1 MHFQAAIAVSITVQR
16 VLVVEVAMDG
26 PGLDAGPSRDTA
38 HRRVVSLPVVKSED
52 DLGATHRGVRQ

>member
-1 MHFQAAIAVSITVQR
+1 
-16 VLVVEVAMDG
+16 MDG